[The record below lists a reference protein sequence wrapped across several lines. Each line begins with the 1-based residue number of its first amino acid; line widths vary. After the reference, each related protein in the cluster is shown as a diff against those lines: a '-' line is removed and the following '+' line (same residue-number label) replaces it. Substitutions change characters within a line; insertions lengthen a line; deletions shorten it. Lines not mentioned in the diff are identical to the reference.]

1 MAVTRILIYISC
13 LCFARDFVFCDDY
26 EEIGNKITLTPR
38 IRGKPEEILWKHNEN
53 KVLEYDGSE
62 VVEYGSFKSR
72 VVVDF
77 ETGELTI
84 QKLSSQDSGQYQ
96 SDIVINGKVQSSSH
110 TLTVLDALAEPHV
123 SCELDETSN
132 VKKLLCSVES
142 QTQLSYEWSGPNI
155 NGHLGPELVVDK
167 QEENLDSVYTCT
179 VKNQVNS
186 KSTNFTLEDCHTGR
200 EGSAVLV
207 PVLIVTIL
215 LILLIALAIFLY
227 ALYKRKKQKQARPS
241 EPKNMDPE
249 NGQGQNLL
257 SNVTTESVP
266 GSSDAIATLPS
277 HIRLPSQKE
286 SIADKKWYQ
295 DNKPENLGETEKL
308 LKETNRLQEQ
318 NLKQSPQSD
327 VTETNQEN
335 TGKGDE
341 GELKYEK
348 NSENAFEAEGNTY
361 SKPDETEK
369 ESDKPLQSQEEEEKE
384 KSQTLKQE
392 SENGKKSPEHQNER
406 LEEQKTED
414 NNEDNQTPGETE
426 EVLDRPDTGSS
437 DVTLPS
443 HIRLTSQKEPV
454 TDRKWDQDNEPEDS
468 GETDEGQKTKKMSEQ
483 NLKQSPQSVSET
495 NQENTGIGNEKEV
508 DRYEKNSEN
517 DDETEKESHKPLQ
530 SQEEEKK
537 EKSQIPKQESENGE
551 KSPEHQNEGLE
562 EQKTE
567 DNNEDNQTPGETE
580 EVLDRPDT
588 VIDSP
593 ANLEKEP
600 INSTV
605 ASSSQTD
612 LHNYTD
618 QDKEEE
624 RKCPGLG
631 QDEKREVVTNQEEKG
646 GQEQMLEEKNHDP
659 EISDEISCINFE
671 KQDKQ
676 TDPDS
681 TINTVSQQQGHDD
694 GLSNQDKAV
703 PACPEKS
710 DMTNKNLYTD

>member
-426 EVLDRPDTGSS
+426 EVLDRPDTETVSPA
-437 DVTLPS
+437 VTE
-443 HIRLTSQKEPV
+443 RNM
-454 TDRKWDQDNEPEDS
+454 DNEAV
-468 GETDEGQKTKKMSEQ
+468 Q
-483 NLKQSPQSVSET
+483 VH
-495 NQENTGIGNEKEV
+495 EN
-508 DRYEKNSEN
+508 
-517 DDETEKESHKPLQ
+517 
-530 SQEEEKK
+530 
-537 EKSQIPKQESENGE
+537 EKSQNDDGE
-551 KSPEHQNEGLE
+551 QSLEQQNESLRN
-562 EQKTE
+562 QKTE
-567 DNNEDNQTPGETE
+567 DTAISENDMRPGETKERTE
-580 EVLDRPDT
+580 EKNHKRIDRPNTAETCNRPSVDQPVDGEAPSAPA

>member
-13 LCFARDFVFCDDY
+13 LCFAQDFVFCDDY

-257 SNVTTESVP
+257 SNVPTESVP

-384 KSQTLKQE
+384 KSQILKQE

-443 HIRLTSQKEPV
+443 HIRLTSQKESIA
-454 TDRKWDQDNEPEDS
+454 DKKWYQDNKPENL
-468 GETDEGQKTKKMSEQ
+468 GETEKLLKETNRLQEQ
-483 NLKQSPQSVSET
+483 NLKQSPQSDVTET
-495 NQENTGIGNEKEV
+495 NQENTGKGDEGELK
-508 DRYEKNSEN
+508 YEKNSEN
-517 DDETEKESHKPLQ
+517 AFEAEGNTYSKPDETEKESHKPLQ

-537 EKSQIPKQESENGE
+537 EKSQILKQESENGE

-567 DNNEDNQTPGETE
+567 DNNEDNQTQGETE

-600 INSTV
+600 INSSV

-624 RKCPGLG
+624 RKHPGLD

-646 GQEQMLEEKNHDP
+646 GQD
-659 EISDEISCINFE
+659 
-671 KQDKQ
+671 
-676 TDPDS
+676 
-681 TINTVSQQQGHDD
+681 
-694 GLSNQDKAV
+694 A
-703 PACPEKS
+703 
-710 DMTNKNLYTD
+710 